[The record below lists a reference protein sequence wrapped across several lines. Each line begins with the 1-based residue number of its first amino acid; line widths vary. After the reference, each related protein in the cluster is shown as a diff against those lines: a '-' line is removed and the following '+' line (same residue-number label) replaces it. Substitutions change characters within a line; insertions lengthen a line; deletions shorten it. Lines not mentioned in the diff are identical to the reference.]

1 MATQPLTYG
10 YARVSKADDEA
21 RNLETQL
28 RLLDD
33 YGVRPNLIFRDVA
46 SGRSLARSGWQELM
60 EVVRPGDTIAV
71 AFLDRFSRNFE
82 EGVRIQADLLGRDIA
97 IVAIR
102 EAIDTRDSTA
112 AGKYFRRAMLA
123 LGAYQVDATSERIRD
138 GQARAR
144 GEGRRIGRPPALSP
158 EQVEQC
164 RRMSAEGAGL
174 RHIARVMQCSP
185 ATVKKV
191 MAPEQTNPAPEGL
204 PI

>member
-28 RLLDD
+28 QLLEDF
-33 YGVRPNLIFRDVA
+33 GVRPNLVHRDVA
-46 SGRSLARSGWQELM
+46 SGRSLVRSGWQELV
-60 EVVRPGDTIAV
+60 EVVRPGDTIVV
-71 AFLDRFSRNFE
+71 AFLDRLSRNFE
-82 EGVRIQADLLGRDIA
+82 EGVRIQADLLERDIA

-102 EAIDTRDSTA
+102 ENIDTRDSTA

-144 GEGRRIGRPPALSP
+144 GEGRRIGRPPALTP

-164 RRMSAEGAGL
+164 RRMSREGAGL
-174 RHIARVMQCSP
+174 RQIARVMRCSP
-185 ATVKKV
+185 ATVKK
-191 MAPEQTNPAPEGL
+191 ALDRE
-204 PI
+204 

>member
-1 MATQPLTYG
+1 MPAHSLTYG
-10 YARVSKADDEA
+10 YARVSKSDEEA
-21 RNLETQL
+21 RNLETQV

-33 YGVRPNLIFRDVA
+33 HGVRPNLVYQHVA
-46 SGRSLARSGWQELM
+46 SGRSLARSGWQDLM

-71 AFLDRFSRNFE
+71 AFLDRLSRNFE
-82 EGVRIQADLLGRDIA
+82 EGVRLQTELLERD
-97 IVAIR
+97 VAIR
-102 EAIDTRDSTA
+102 ESIDTRDSTA

-144 GEGRRIGRPPALSP
+144 GEGRRSGRPPTLSP

-164 RRMSAEGAGL
+164 QRMAEKGAGL

-185 ATVKKV
+185 ATIKK
-191 MAPEQTNPAPEGL
+191 ALYPE
-204 PI
+204 